1 MTIRAVLF
9 DKDGTILD
17 FARTWGPA
25 TLKVLDDLAAGD
37 AAKRAALIDAAAIE
51 PGTAI
56 FAPHS
61 PIIAGSSADYGVPFA
76 AIIGRQA
83 NQGFFT
89 EIDRLYASHGLNSL
103 CALPG
108 AVEAI
113 AALGAK
119 GMPMG
124 LVTNDSEAA
133 ARQQMRQLGLDI
145 HLPFI
150 AGYDS
155 GFGAK
160 PHPGMIMAYI
170 ERSRLKPSE
179 IAVIGDSLHD
189 LHAARAAGAL
199 GVAVTTGLAS
209 RADLAEAADL
219 IALDL
224 PSALKSL
231 GL

>member
-1 MTIRAVLF
+1 MAIRAVLF

-37 AAKRAALIDAAAIE
+37 AARKSALIDVAAID
-51 PGTAI
+51 PHSAV

-76 AIIGRQA
+76 DIIGRTATQD
-83 NQGFFT
+83 FFT
-89 EIDRLYASHGLNSL
+89 EMDLLFARHGLDSL
-103 CALPG
+103 CPLPG

-113 AALGAK
+113 LALGAT

-133 ARQQMRQLGLDI
+133 AREQMVQLGLDNY
-145 HLPFI
+145 LSFI

-160 PHPGMIMAYI
+160 PHPGMIIAYI
-170 ERSRLKPSE
+170 DRSGFRPSE

-199 GVAVTTGLAS
+199 GIAVTTGLAS
-209 RADLAEAADL
+209 HADLAEAADL

>member
-1 MTIRAVLF
+1 MAIRAVLF

-17 FARTWGPA
+17 FARTWGRA
-25 TLKVLDDLAAGD
+25 TLRVLDDLAAGD
-37 AAKRAALIDAAAIE
+37 AARKSALIEIAAID
-51 PGTAI
+51 PHSAV
-56 FAPHS
+56 FASHS

-76 AIIGRQA
+76 DIIGREATQD
-83 NQGFFT
+83 FFT
-89 EIDRLYASHGLNSL
+89 EMDLLFARHGLDSL
-103 CALPG
+103 CPLPG
-108 AVEAI
+108 AVEAMV
-113 AALGAK
+113 ALGIT

-133 ARQQMRQLGLDI
+133 ARQQMEQLGLDI
-145 HLPFI
+145 YLPFI

-160 PHPGMIMAYI
+160 PHPGMITAYI
-170 ERSRLKPSE
+170 DRSRFRPSE

-199 GVAVTTGLAS
+199 GIAVTTGLA
-209 RADLAEAADL
+209 AHAELAEAADL
-219 IALDL
+219 IACDL
-224 PSALKSL
+224 ASALKSL